1 MELKEVGLAHR
12 TPQGQDELTRVY
24 SPVLREYHGILKVT
38 VRLCLFSMLV
48 APRYYQVLTT
58 TDLRHLK
65 DVTD

>member
-38 VRLCLFSMLV
+38 VRLFSMLV
-48 APRYYQVLTT
+48 APRYYQVLTM
-58 TDLRHLK
+58 TDLGHLK